1 MLNPPSMQDYVNF
14 LQILLQ
20 LFKDIDVNN
29 VEVALINASII
40 VLTLIIKPNLG
51 KMKDTRKLS

>member
-40 VLTLIIKPNLG
+40 VLTLIFKPNLG